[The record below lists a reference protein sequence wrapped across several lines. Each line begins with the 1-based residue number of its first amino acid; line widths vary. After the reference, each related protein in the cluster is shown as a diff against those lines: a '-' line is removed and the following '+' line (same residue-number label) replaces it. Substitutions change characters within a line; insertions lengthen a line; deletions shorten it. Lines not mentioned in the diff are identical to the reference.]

1 MVLSLKN
8 ALSMFDQVIALT
20 GGGPD
25 SKTETVSY
33 LIFQNGLGNGEY
45 AYQMA
50 NAVTFF
56 IVLAILAF
64 IQLKFFSG
72 KEQI

>member
-1 MVLSLKN
+1 M
-8 ALSMFDQVIALT
+8 
-20 GGGPD
+20 
-25 SKTETVSY
+25 SY

-45 AYQMA
+45 SYQMA

-64 IQLKFFSG
+64 VQLKFFSG
-72 KEQI
+72 KEKV

>member
-1 MVLSLKN
+1 M
-8 ALSMFDQVIALT
+8 ALT
-20 GGGPD
+20 KGGPD

-45 AYQMA
+45 SYQMA

-56 IVLAILAF
+56 IVLAILA
-64 IQLKFFSG
+64 SCS
-72 KEQI
+72 